1 MIELPEA
8 LTYKKDLEQY
18 VVGRTIARVYPPSSP
33 HKFCWFNGE
42 PERYHERLA
51 GKRVAGADAFGIYG
65 ELELEDDMSLAFNDG
80 VNVRLVEPGD
90 KRPPKYQLMAE
101 FLDGSALVFSVAMY
115 GGIICHGKD
124 YDNEYYVRSREGISP
139 MDIRFNLE
147 YFGNMMRSVKPS
159 VSAKAFLAT
168 EQRIPG
174 LGNGGLQDILFKARM
189 HPKRK
194 LAAWSGEDA
203 ARVFSA
209 IKDVMADMTAKSG
222 RDTEKDLLGH
232 AGGYKTVMSK
242 NTWDKGCSVCGG
254 RIIKESYLGGA
265 VYYCPVCQPLD

>member
-1 MIELPEA
+1 M
-8 LTYKKDLEQY
+8 
-18 VVGRTIARVYPPSSP
+18 
-33 HKFCWFNGE
+33 
-42 PERYHERLA
+42 
-51 GKRVAGADAFGIYG
+51 
-65 ELELEDDMSLAFNDG
+65 
-80 VNVRLVEPGD
+80 
-90 KRPPKYQLMAE
+90 
-101 FLDGSALVFSVAMY
+101 

-174 LGNGGLQDILFKARM
+174 LGNGCLQDILFKARM

-209 IKDVMADMTAKSG
+209 IKDVMADMTAKGG

-232 AGGYKTVMSK
+232 AGGI
-242 NTWDKGCSVCGG
+242 
-254 RIIKESYLGGA
+254 R
-265 VYYCPVCQPLD
+265 Q